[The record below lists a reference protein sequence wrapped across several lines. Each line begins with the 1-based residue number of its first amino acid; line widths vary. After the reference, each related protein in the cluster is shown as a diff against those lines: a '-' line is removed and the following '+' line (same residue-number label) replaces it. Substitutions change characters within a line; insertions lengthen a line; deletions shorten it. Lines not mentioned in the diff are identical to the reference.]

1 MGMKGY
7 KGFRKGL
14 ICKDKQYAENTIFEE
29 SEANICVN
37 GMHFCKNPMDVL
49 DYYPLIDNNGEMCE
63 FSEVEAMDETLTND
77 EKKYCTKKLK
87 IGARLSLVEFI
98 KASFDVTYR
107 QIKEEVDNV
116 SEKENVVDNAKL
128 AGGDNAKLA
137 GGNGA
142 KLAGGNWA
150 KLAGG
155 DNATLAGGDWA
166 TLAGGYGAKLA
177 GGNGA
182 TLAGGYGA
190 KLAGGNVAK
199 LAGGDNATLAGGN
212 GATLA
217 GGNGAKLAGGNGAK
231 LAGGDNA
238 KLAGGDWATLAG
250 GYNATLAGGNGAK
263 LAGGNWAKLAGGKHS
278 IMVSENGGRAK
289 GGMGSV
295 IVMVERNDEGEIV
308 NYKAIQIDGDKYKE
322 DTWYRLEDGEI
333 KEVE

>member
-14 ICKDKQYAENTIFEE
+14 ICKSKQYAENTIFEE

-128 AGGDNAKLA
+128 AGG
-137 GGNGA
+137 
-142 KLAGGNWA
+142 NWA

-155 DNATLAGGDWA
+155 DW
-166 TLAGGYGAKLA
+166 
-177 GGNGA
+177 
-182 TLAGGYGA
+182 
-190 KLAGGNVAK
+190 
-199 LAGGDNATLAGGN
+199 
-212 GATLA
+212 
-217 GGNGAKLAGGNGAK
+217 AK

-238 KLAGGDWATLAG
+238 KLAGGYG
-250 GYNATLAGGNGAK
+250 
-263 LAGGNWAKLAGGKHS
+263 AKLAGGKHS

-295 IVMVERNDEGEIV
+295 IVMVERNGKGEIV
-308 NYKAIQIDGDKYKE
+308 NYKAIQIDGDTYKE

>member
-14 ICKDKQYAENTIFEE
+14 ICKSKQYAENTIFEE

-137 GGNGA
+137 GGNWAKLAGGDGAKLAGGDWATLAGGDWAKLAGGDNA

-155 DNATLAGGDWA
+155 DGAKLAGGDWA
-166 TLAGGYGAKLA
+166 TLAGG
-177 GGNGA
+177 
-182 TLAGGYGA
+182 
-190 KLAGGNVAK
+190 
-199 LAGGDNATLAGGN
+199 DW
-212 GATLA
+212 
-217 GGNGAKLAGGNGAK
+217 AK

-238 KLAGGDWATLAG
+238 KLAGGYGAT
-250 GYNATLAGGNGAK
+250 
-263 LAGGNWAKLAGGKHS
+263 LAGGKHS

-295 IVMVERNDEGEIV
+295 IVMVERNGKGEIV
-308 NYKAIQIDGDKYKE
+308 NYKAIQIDGDTYKE

>member
-29 SEANICVN
+29 PEANICVN

-116 SEKENVVDNAKL
+116 SEKENVA
-128 AGGDNAKLA
+128 DNAKLA
-137 GGNGA
+137 GGNNA

-155 DNATLAGGDWA
+155 EWAKLAGGYGATLAGGNGATLAGGDNAKLAGGNWAKLAGGEWAKLAGGYGA
-166 TLAGGYGAKLA
+166 TLAGGNGATLAGGDNAKLAGGNNAKLA

-182 TLAGGYGA
+182 TLAGGE
-190 KLAGGNVAK
+190 
-199 LAGGDNATLAGGN
+199 
-212 GATLA
+212 
-217 GGNGAKLAGGNGAK
+217 
-231 LAGGDNA
+231 
-238 KLAGGDWATLAG
+238 
-250 GYNATLAGGNGAK
+250 
-263 LAGGNWAKLAGGKHS
+263 HS
-278 IMVSENGGRAK
+278 IMVSENGGKAK
-289 GGMGSV
+289 GGIGSL
-295 IVMVERNDEGEIV
+295 IVMVERNGKGEIV
-308 NYKAIQIDGDKYKE
+308 NYKAIQIDGDTYKE
-322 DTWYRLEDGEI
+322 DTWYQLEDGEI
-333 KEVE
+333 KEAEE

>member
-29 SEANICVN
+29 PEANICVN

-63 FSEVEAMDETLTND
+63 FSEVEALDETFTND
-77 EKKYCTKKLK
+77 GKKYCTKKLK
-87 IGARLSLVEFI
+87 IGARLSLAEFI
-98 KASFDVTYR
+98 RASFDVTYR
-107 QIKEEVDNV
+107 QIKEEVENV
-116 SEKENVVDNAKL
+116 SDKEKSGDNAKL

-137 GGNGA
+137 GGNWAKLAGGDGSTLAGGDWA

-155 DNATLAGGDWA
+155 DW
-166 TLAGGYGAKLA
+166 AKLA
-177 GGNGA
+177 GGNWS
-182 TLAGGYGA
+182 T
-190 KLAGGNVAK
+190 
-199 LAGGDNATLAGGN
+199 
-212 GATLA
+212 
-217 GGNGAKLAGGNGAK
+217 

-238 KLAGGDWATLAG
+238 KLAGGDGSTLAG
-250 GYNATLAGGNGAK
+250 GDNAK
-263 LAGGNWAKLAGGKHS
+263 LAGGDNA
-278 IMVSENGGRAK
+278 IMISENDSKAK
-289 GGMGSV
+289 GGIGSV
-295 IVMVERNDEGEIV
+295 IVMVERSNGGEIV

-322 DTWYRLEDGEI
+322 DTWYRLENGEI

>member
-116 SEKENVVDNAKL
+116 SEKENVA
-128 AGGDNAKLA
+128 
-137 GGNGA
+137 
-142 KLAGGNWA
+142 
-150 KLAGG
+150 
-155 DNATLAGGDWA
+155 DNATLAGGNW
-166 TLAGGYGAKLA
+166 
-177 GGNGA
+177 
-182 TLAGGYGA
+182 
-190 KLAGGNVAK
+190 
-199 LAGGDNATLAGGN
+199 ATLAGGN

-217 GGNGAKLAGGNGAK
+217 GGNGAT

-238 KLAGGDWATLAG
+238 KLAGG
-250 GYNATLAGGNGAK
+250 NNAK
-263 LAGGNWAKLAGGKHS
+263 LAGGNWATLAGGEHS
-278 IMVSENGGRAK
+278 IMVSENGGKAK
-289 GGMGSV
+289 GGIGSL
-295 IVMVERNDEGEIV
+295 IVMVERNGKGEIV
-308 NYKAIQIDGDKYKE
+308 NYKAIQIDGDTYKE
-322 DTWYRLEDGEI
+322 DTWYQLEDGEI
-333 KEVE
+333 KEAEE

>member
-116 SEKENVVDNAKL
+116 SEKENVA
-128 AGGDNAKLA
+128 
-137 GGNGA
+137 
-142 KLAGGNWA
+142 
-150 KLAGG
+150 
-155 DNATLAGGDWA
+155 DNAT
-166 TLAGGYGAKLA
+166 
-177 GGNGA
+177 
-182 TLAGGYGA
+182 
-190 KLAGGNVAK
+190 

-212 GATLA
+212 W
-217 GGNGAKLAGGNGAK
+217 AKLAGGNWAT

-238 KLAGGDWATLAG
+238 KLAGG
-250 GYNATLAGGNGAK
+250 
-263 LAGGNWAKLAGGKHS
+263 KHT
-278 IMVSENGGRAK
+278 IMISENDSKAK
-289 GGMGSV
+289 GGIGSL
-295 IVMVERNDEGEIV
+295 IVMVERNNEGEIV

-322 DTWYRLEDGEI
+322 DTWYQLKDGEI
-333 KEVE
+333 KEAEE

>member
-14 ICKDKQYAENTIFEE
+14 ICKSKQYAENTIFEE

-128 AGGDNAKLA
+128 AGGNWAKLA
-137 GGNGA
+137 GGDNA

-155 DNATLAGGDWA
+155 DNAKLAGGNGATLAGGDNA
-166 TLAGGYGAKLA
+166 KLAGGYGAKLAGGYGAKLA
-177 GGNGA
+177 GGNW
-182 TLAGGYGA
+182 A
-190 KLAGGNVAK
+190 KLAGGNW
-199 LAGGDNATLAGGN
+199 
-212 GATLA
+212 
-217 GGNGAKLAGGNGAK
+217 AK

-238 KLAGGDWATLAG
+238 KLAGGNWAKLAG
-250 GYNATLAGGNGAK
+250 GDNAK
-263 LAGGNWAKLAGGKHS
+263 LAGGNWATLAGGDWAKLAGGDNAKLAGGYGAKLAGGKHS

-295 IVMVERNDEGEIV
+295 IVMVERNGKGEIV
-308 NYKAIQIDGDKYKE
+308 NYKAIQIDGDTYKE

>member
-116 SEKENVVDNAKL
+116 SEKENVVDNA
-128 AGGDNAKLA
+128 
-137 GGNGA
+137 
-142 KLAGGNWA
+142 
-150 KLAGG
+150 
-155 DNATLAGGDWA
+155 
-166 TLAGGYGAKLA
+166 TLAGGYGA
-177 GGNGA
+177 
-182 TLAGGYGA
+182 TLAGGE
-190 KLAGGNVAK
+190 
-199 LAGGDNATLAGGN
+199 
-212 GATLA
+212 
-217 GGNGAKLAGGNGAK
+217 
-231 LAGGDNA
+231 
-238 KLAGGDWATLAG
+238 
-250 GYNATLAGGNGAK
+250 
-263 LAGGNWAKLAGGKHS
+263 HS
-278 IMVSENGGRAK
+278 IMVSENGGKAK
-289 GGMGSV
+289 GGIGSL
-295 IVMVERNDEGEIV
+295 IVMVERNGKGEIV
-308 NYKAIQIDGDKYKE
+308 NYKAIQIDGDTYKE

>member
-14 ICKDKQYAENTIFEE
+14 ICKSKQYAENTIFEE
-29 SEANICVN
+29 SEANICV
-37 GMHFCKNPMDVL
+37 FCKNPMDVL

-137 GGNGA
+137 GGDWATLAGGDNAKLAGGNGA

-155 DNATLAGGDWA
+155 
-166 TLAGGYGAKLA
+166 
-177 GGNGA
+177 NG
-182 TLAGGYGA
+182 
-190 KLAGGNVAK
+190 
-199 LAGGDNATLAGGN
+199 
-212 GATLA
+212 
-217 GGNGAKLAGGNGAK
+217 
-231 LAGGDNA
+231 
-238 KLAGGDWATLAG
+238 
-250 GYNATLAGGNGAK
+250 
-263 LAGGNWAKLAGGKHS
+263 AKLAGGKHS